1 MRSSFSTHT
10 SNETE
15 IHYTLTCTSKRLLH
29 TAICITHHV
38 IPKTAQEKAHKAN
51 SYAIAQKCNCTKD
64 DDFEKHAEDMK
75 KHYSNRGYPE
85 KIIQDS
91 YCKAKA
97 RDHHSL
103 IHGEKRKKDGDK
115 RIPLVLT
122 YNPLN
127 PNLMKIVKKHWQ
139 ISHLSPDCKKLF
151 PETPILA
158 YRRNRN
164 LRDTLVRTS
173 LLKPIQTEK
182 DQKLPRNKCITPN
195 CTWCRELKSTNSH
208 APQPAVR
215 FQVQKTS
222 IAA

>member
-1 MRSSFSTHT
+1 
-10 SNETE
+10 
-15 IHYTLTCTSKRLLH
+15 
-29 TAICITHHV
+29 
-38 IPKTAQEKAHKAN
+38 
-51 SYAIAQKCNCTKD
+51 
-64 DDFEKHAEDMK
+64 MK

-139 ISHLSPDCKKLF
+139 ILHLSPDCKKLF
-151 PETPILA
+151 PEIPILA

-164 LRDTLVRTS
+164 LRDTLVRAS

-182 DQKLPRNKCITPN
+182 DRKLRRNKCVTPN
-195 CTWCRELKSTNSH
+195 CTWCRELKSTNSITCTTTGRTFSGPENINCRVNNVVYILTCTQCKKQYIGETGRPFIERWKEH
-208 APQPAVR
+208 LYDIRVKRP
-215 FQVQKTS
+215 
-222 IAA
+222 